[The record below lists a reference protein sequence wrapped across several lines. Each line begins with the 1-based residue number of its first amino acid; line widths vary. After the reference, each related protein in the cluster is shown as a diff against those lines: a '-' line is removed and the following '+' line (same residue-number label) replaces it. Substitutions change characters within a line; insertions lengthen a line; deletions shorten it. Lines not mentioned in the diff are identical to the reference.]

1 MNDKHLAWEVR
12 RASFP
17 DFITFASPT
26 ATESVSVTGD
36 RCELKCA
43 HCNGRYLRSMKPIDE
58 FASKCSGAVKSI
70 LLSGGCDLFGHVPVE
85 RCADVVSHLR
95 GRLRVNC
102 HSGLVDESQAR
113 CIASFS
119 EVISFDFVCDDRV
132 VSDVYGVR
140 NASASDYV
148 ESYISLANAVPAVP
162 HICIGLTGDDGG
174 NAEIHAVDT
183 LYHLVDS
190 GQVPIPPAIAFI
202 ILIPTRGTRMES
214 NPLPSLET
222 VETVLSHC
230 RVKFP
235 ASHINLGCMRPFGA
249 YRNQVDRIAVDC
261 GVNLIVRPGPDLAE
275 YVRQKGL
282 EVMTFDQCC
291 AFHCI

>member
-12 RASFP
+12 MASFP

-140 NASASDYV
+140 NASACVGYK
-148 ESYISLANAVPAVP
+148 I
-162 HICIGLTGDDGG
+162 
-174 NAEIHAVDT
+174 
-183 LYHLVDS
+183 
-190 GQVPIPPAIAFI
+190 
-202 ILIPTRGTRMES
+202 
-214 NPLPSLET
+214 
-222 VETVLSHC
+222 
-230 RVKFP
+230 
-235 ASHINLGCMRPFGA
+235 
-249 YRNQVDRIAVDC
+249 
-261 GVNLIVRPGPDLAE
+261 
-275 YVRQKGL
+275 
-282 EVMTFDQCC
+282 
-291 AFHCI
+291 